1 MWLSSGALRGD
12 SRAMRSLASRCACA
26 DGCVSDE
33 VNWCGT
39 VEGV

>member
-12 SRAMRSLASRCACA
+12 SRAMRALASRCA